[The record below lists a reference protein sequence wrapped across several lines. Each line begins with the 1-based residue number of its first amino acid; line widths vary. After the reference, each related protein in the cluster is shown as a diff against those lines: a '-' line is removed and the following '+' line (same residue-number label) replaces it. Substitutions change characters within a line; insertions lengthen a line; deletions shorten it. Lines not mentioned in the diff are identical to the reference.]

1 MLFFESSAFQLGKK
15 GLKRRAGSWRVMLM
29 LNVAV
34 LVPLIVGS
42 IVIWLGLAQ
51 PRDYWWA
58 VTIALPF
65 VFIGIAYLSLYRL
78 PERKHPE

>member
-1 MLFFESSAFQLGKK
+1 
-15 GLKRRAGSWRVMLM
+15 MLM

-34 LVPLIVGS
+34 SVPLIAGS

-78 PERKHPE
+78 PERKHPERDARFVVLRSRECF